1 MLIDAKSFETIS
13 KFSFALVKHAD
24 KACTLGVVRLDCSL
38 SISLRIKEEWNPET
52 YGRHGGL
59 NTKTV

>member
-24 KACTLGVVRLDCSL
+24 KACTLGVVRLEGDMAA
-38 SISLRIKEEWNPET
+38 
-52 YGRHGGL
+52 
-59 NTKTV
+59 